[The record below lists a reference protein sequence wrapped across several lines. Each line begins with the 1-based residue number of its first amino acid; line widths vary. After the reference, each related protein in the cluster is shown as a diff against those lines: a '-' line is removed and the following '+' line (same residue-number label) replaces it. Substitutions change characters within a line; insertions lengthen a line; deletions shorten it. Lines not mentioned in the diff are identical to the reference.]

1 MKDELAAVQA
11 RWDDHEAKMIQA
23 SLSEHELKVSTTAL
37 ATAKGQLEA
46 EVADL
51 KPRLLEALSKLAG
64 VTAENAD
71 LRNKVR
77 LRLFLCLMAEAS

>member
-1 MKDELAAVQA
+1 MKDELEAVHA
-11 RWDDHEAKMIQA
+11 RWDDHEAKMIYA

-37 ATAKGQLEA
+37 ATAKGHLEA

-51 KPRLLEALSKLAG
+51 KPRLQEALSKLAG

-71 LRNKVR
+71 LRSKVR
-77 LRLFLCLMAEAS
+77 LFGCLVVEAS